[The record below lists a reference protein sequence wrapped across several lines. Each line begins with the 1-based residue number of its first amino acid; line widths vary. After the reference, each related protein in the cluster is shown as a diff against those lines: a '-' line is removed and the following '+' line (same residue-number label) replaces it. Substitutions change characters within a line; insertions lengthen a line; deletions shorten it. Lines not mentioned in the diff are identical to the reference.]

1 MRSPQKR
8 KTATLKDIAEATGY
22 SINTVSR
29 ALRDKEDIS
38 VVTRKKIKK
47 TALEMRHVNNMI
59 ASSLRLGYT
68 NTIAVIISD
77 VSNPYFAI
85 TMKEI
90 EVYARQLGFT
100 TFIINTN
107 EDNEAE
113 LEAIQA
119 ALNKNVDG
127 IILCPAQKSE
137 KNIQYLKDTGVP
149 FVLLGRRFEHI
160 DTDYVVSNDELG
172 GYQAV
177 SYLLD
182 KGHTDILMLSGPTYL
197 SSARE
202 RLEGYRRAITERN
215 LKVNEDLIW
224 EVPVITQGFD
234 EIMEKI
240 LDRKVKF
247 SAIFAYSDIIA
258 WAAWSF
264 LNKKGYSIGRDFSL
278 VGYDYIQS
286 RLVIPFQLSTINPNK
301 ENLSKTAVEILLKRI
316 RGEQN
321 NDQYITSIGNTILIE
336 GDTVEPFSNYSIPE

>member
-1 MRSPQKR
+1 MKSTHKR
-8 KTATLKDIAEATGY
+8 QTATLKDIAEATGY

-29 ALRDKEDIS
+29 ALRDKDDIS
-38 VVTRKKIKK
+38 VKTRAKIKS

-90 EVYARQLGFT
+90 EVCARQLGYT

-107 EDNEAE
+107 EDNDSE

-119 ALNKNVDG
+119 SLNKNVDG

-137 KNIQYLKDTGVP
+137 KNILYLKETGVP
-149 FVLLGRRFEHI
+149 FVLLGRRYKQIE
-160 DTDYVVSNDELG
+160 TDYVVSSDEFG
-172 GYQAV
+172 GYQAT

-182 KGHTDILMLSGPTYL
+182 HGHKDILMLSGPTYL

-202 RLEGYRRAITERN
+202 RQDGYRRAITERN
-215 LKVNEDLIW
+215 MKIKEELIW

-234 EIMEKI
+234 EILERV
-240 LDRKVKF
+240 LDRKVNF
-247 SAIFAYSDIIA
+247 TAVFTYSDIIA
-258 WAAWSF
+258 WATWSY
-264 LNKKGYSIGRDFSL
+264 LRKKGYTIGKDFSII
-278 VGYDYIQS
+278 GYDYIQS
-286 RLVIPFQLSTINPNK
+286 RLTYPFELSTIDPHK
-301 ENLSKTAVEILLKRI
+301 ERMSKMAVEFLFKRI
-316 RGEQN
+316 KGEQSESQYFTAIVETVLVEGETVQN
-321 NDQYITSIGNTILIE
+321 LRNDSAG
-336 GDTVEPFSNYSIPE
+336 

>member
-1 MRSPQKR
+1 MKSPHKR
-8 KTATLKDIAEATGY
+8 QTATLKDIAEATGY

-38 VVTRKKIKK
+38 AKTREKIKSA
-47 TALEMRHVNNMI
+47 ALEMRHVNNMI

-90 EVYARQLGFT
+90 EVCARQVGYT

-107 EDNEAE
+107 EDNDSE

-137 KNIQYLKDTGVP
+137 KNILYLKDTGVP
-149 FVLLGRRFEHI
+149 FVLLGRYCSHI
-160 DTDYVVSNDELG
+160 ETDYVVSSDEIG
-172 GYQAV
+172 GYQAT

-182 KGHTDILMLSGPTYL
+182 HGHKDILMLSGPTYL

-202 RLEGYRRAITERN
+202 RQEGYRRALTERN
-215 LKVNEDLIW
+215 MIIREELIW
-224 EVPVITQGFD
+224 EVPVITQGLD
-234 EIMEKI
+234 EILERV
-240 LDRKVKF
+240 LDRKVNF
-247 SAIFAYSDIIA
+247 TAIFTYSDIIA
-258 WAAWSF
+258 WATWSY
-264 LNKKGYSIGRDFSL
+264 LRKRGYTIGKDFSL
-278 VGYDYIQS
+278 IGYDYIQS
-286 RLVIPFQLSTINPNK
+286 RLTYPFELSTIDPHKVKMSNM
-301 ENLSKTAVEILLKRI
+301 AVEFLLKRI
-316 RGEQN
+316 KGEH
-321 NDQYITSIGNTILIE
+321 DE
-336 GDTVEPFSNYSIPE
+336 GHYFTAIVDTVLVKGETVQPYKK